1 MEKKSKKLITC
12 TLSVIFVSMLV
23 LSTNIFAASQR
34 KTISIHA
41 NYSPTV
47 VSASKSGDYPY
58 SLARCYSVY
67 PQNGGTDT
75 YTRIRVSVK
84 GMDQSEL
91 TSVYVLNETNTQSTT
106 LYYKATYTGYPI
118 INFYFTGN
126 SADAAYAD
134 VMYDGK

>member
-12 TLSVIFVSMLV
+12 TLSAIFVSMLV

-47 VSASKSGDYPY
+47 VSASKSGDYSY
-58 SLARCYSVY
+58 SLARCYSV
-67 PQNGGTDT
+67 
-75 YTRIRVSVK
+75 
-84 GMDQSEL
+84 
-91 TSVYVLNETNTQSTT
+91 
-106 LYYKATYTGYPI
+106 YPI

-126 SADAAYAD
+126 SAEAAYAD